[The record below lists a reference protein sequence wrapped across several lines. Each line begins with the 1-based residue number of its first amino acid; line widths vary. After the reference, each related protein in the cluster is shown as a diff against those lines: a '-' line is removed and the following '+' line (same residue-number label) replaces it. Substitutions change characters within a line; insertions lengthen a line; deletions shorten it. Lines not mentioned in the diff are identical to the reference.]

1 MALIEA
7 PFGGPA
13 APKTASAA
21 RVAMMPRR
29 ASRARSTHRLS
40 VAIASQ
46 YRIFAAKRGKLCMV
60 DKPRLKWRQVVSS
73 RINPYTAAH
82 EQMKAV
88 YAFNNATKQ
97 NSLEPKLVEL
107 VKTRAS
113 QLNHCAFC
121 LEMHTREAREIGETE
136 ARLYL
141 LTAWRESSLYTP
153 RERAALA
160 WTEALTNL
168 SETGA
173 PDADYELAHSVFSDE
188 ELVELT
194 LVIVM
199 INVWTIFGVGFR
211 REHAVPKEAEP
222 LAASR

>member
-1 MALIEA
+1 M
-7 PFGGPA
+7 
-13 APKTASAA
+13 
-21 RVAMMPRR
+21 
-29 ASRARSTHRLS
+29 
-40 VAIASQ
+40 
-46 YRIFAAKRGKLCMV
+46 
-60 DKPRLKWRQVVSS
+60 SS

-82 EQMKAV
+82 EAMQAV

-121 LEMHTREAREIGETE
+121 LELHTREAREIGESET
-136 ARLYL
+136 RLYL
-141 LTAWRESSLYTP
+141 LSAWRESSLYTP

-168 SETGA
+168 SQTAA
-173 PDADYELAHSVFSDE
+173 PDADYELAHSAFSDK

-194 LVIVM
+194 LVIAM
-199 INVWTIFGVGFR
+199 INIWNMFNVGFR
-211 REHAVPKEAEP
+211 RPEAEKHEP
-222 LAASR
+222 ASITG

>member
-1 MALIEA
+1 M
-7 PFGGPA
+7 
-13 APKTASAA
+13 
-21 RVAMMPRR
+21 
-29 ASRARSTHRLS
+29 
-40 VAIASQ
+40 Q
-46 YRIFAAKRGKLCMV
+46 
-60 DKPRLKWRQVVSS
+60 
-73 RINPYTAAH
+73 
-82 EQMKAV
+82 AV

-121 LEMHTREAREIGETE
+121 LEMHTREAREMGESE

-160 WTEALTNL
+160 WTEALINL
-168 SETGA
+168 SETAA
-173 PDADYELAHSVFSDE
+173 PDADYELAHSCFSDE

-194 LVIVM
+194 LVIAM
-199 INVWTIFGVGFR
+199 INVWNIFGVGFR
-211 REHAVPKEAEP
+211 REHAVPKELE
-222 LAASR
+222 AASR